1 MSTDAPATSTAPS
14 GDDDAPAHRYTAALA
29 QQIELTWQERWDVEG
44 TFEAPNPAGP
54 LADPE
59 GVAERGRKLF
69 VLDMFPYPSGTG
81 LHVGHPLGFTGTDVY
96 SRYQRMAG
104 RNVLYSM
111 GFDAFGLPAEQF
123 AVQTGTHPAVTT
135 AQNVATYRQ
144 QIRRLGLSHDRR
156 RSIDTTDPAY
166 YRWTQWIFLQI
177 FESWFDPEKVN
188 PAGTMGCARPISEL
202 RAELDAGTRELDDG
216 RQWRKLS
223 AKEQAEAIDQYRL
236 AYVSDAP
243 VNWCPGLGTVVA
255 NEEVTADGR
264 SDRGNFPVF
273 KRSMRQWMMRIT
285 AYADRLIDDL
295 DVLEWTDSLK
305 TIQRNWIGR
314 SHGARIDFD
323 SPAGPITVFTTRP
336 DTLFG
341 ATFMVLAPEHP
352 LVPALTGGD
361 EAEAVLA
368 YKRQAEARKDVD
380 RQDEN
385 RMKTG
390 VFTGSYATNPVTG
403 QDIPIWIADYVL
415 MGYGTGAIMAV
426 PCGDQ
431 RDFEFARV
439 FGLDIPAIQQ
449 PPDEW
454 FEARNIAPTLDT
466 DRWPDAFVGDAPY
479 VNSSNRGVDLNGM
492 TSVDDGI
499 ETINAWLEA
508 EGVGEATITYKLR
521 DWLFSRQR
529 YWGEPFP
536 IVYDVDGNPHAL
548 PDDELPLTL
557 PDTDQFSPR
566 TFDPEDEFSEPESP
580 LDRLSD
586 WVEITL
592 DIGDGEQVYRRD
604 TNVMPQWAG
613 SCWYELRYCDPT
625 NENAFVD
632 PDVERYWMGP
642 QTDLRPDHPGG
653 VDLYVGGVEHG
664 VLHLM
669 YARFWHKVLFDL
681 GHVSSYEPYARLF
694 NQGYVLAAAYT
705 DDRGM
710 YVEARDVVT
719 EPDGTFTYHGQPV
732 DREWGKMGKS
742 IKNAVS
748 PEEIYDAYGSDTLR
762 LHLMATGPLD
772 TSRPWETRDVVGMY
786 RFLQR
791 LWRNIVSEETG
802 DVVVADSPAD
812 ADTLR
817 LLHRTI
823 DVVRT
828 EVEGLRFNTAIAKL
842 IELNNHLTKAAA
854 PIARDVAD
862 ALVLMVSPF
871 APHIGEELW
880 ARLGHEGGI
889 TYVPFPVADPALLVD
904 ETVEYPVQVNG
915 KVRGHVT
922 VPADADA
929 AAVEAAALAEPRVA
943 AAVSG
948 ATPKKVIVVPGRMVN
963 VVV

>member
-1 MSTDAPATSTAPS
+1 MATD
-14 GDDDAPAHRYTAALA
+14 DDDAPPHRYTAALA
-29 QQIELTWQERWDVEG
+29 QEIELRWQERWDVNE
-44 TFEAPNPAGP
+44 TFQAPNPAGP

-59 GVAERGRKLF
+59 GVAQRGRKLF

-123 AVQTGTHPAVTT
+123 AVQTGTHPAITT
-135 AQNVATYRQ
+135 AQNIVTYRE

-156 RSIDTTDPAY
+156 RSIDTSDPGY

-177 FESWFDPEKVN
+177 FESWYDPDTAN
-188 PAGTMGCARPISEL
+188 PSGTMGCARPISEL
-202 RAELDAGTRELDDG
+202 RAELDAGTRQLDDG
-216 RQWRKLS
+216 RVWSRLS
-223 AKEQAEAIDQYRL
+223 QDEQAAAIDGYRL
-236 AYVSDAP
+236 AYVADAP

-273 KRSMRQWMMRIT
+273 KRTLRQWMMRIT

-295 DVLEWTDSLK
+295 DVLEWSDSLK
-305 TIQRNWIGR
+305 TMQRNWIGR
-314 SHGARIDFD
+314 SHGAMVDFE
-323 SPAGPITVFTTRP
+323 SPAGPISVFTTRP

-352 LVPALTGGD
+352 MVPALTGGD
-361 EAEAVLA
+361 ESEAVLA
-368 YKRQAEARKDVD
+368 YRRQAEARKDVD

-385 RMKTG
+385 RLKTG

-403 QDIPIWIADYVL
+403 QDIPVWIADYVL

-439 FGLDIPAIQQ
+439 FGLDIPAIQR

-454 FEARNIAPTLDT
+454 FAERGLSPTLDT
-466 DRWPDAFVGDAPY
+466 TRWPEAFIGDAPY
-479 VNSSNRGVDLNGM
+479 VNSANKGVDLNGM
-492 TSVDDGI
+492 TAVDDGI
-499 ETINAWLEA
+499 AAINAWLEY

-536 IVYDVDGNPHAL
+536 IVFDVDGHPHGL

-557 PDTDQFSPR
+557 PDTDDFSPR
-566 TFDPEDEFSEPESP
+566 TFDPDDEFSEPESP
-580 LDRLSD
+580 LDRLTE
-586 WVEITL
+586 WVEVRM
-592 DIGDGEQVYRRD
+592 DIGDGEQAYRRD

-625 NENAFVD
+625 NERTFVD
-632 PDVERYWMGP
+632 PEVERYWMGP
-642 QTDLRPDHPGG
+642 QTDIRPDHPGG
-653 VDLYVGGVEHG
+653 VDLYVGGVEHA
-664 VLHLM
+664 VLHLL

-681 GHVSSYEPYARLF
+681 GHLSSHEPYARLF

-705 DDRGM
+705 DDRGLH
-710 YVEARDVVT
+710 VEAADVVA
-719 EPDGTFTYHGQPV
+719 EEDGTFTYAGQRV

-742 IKNAVS
+742 LKNAVS
-748 PEEIYDAYGSDTLR
+748 PEDIYDAYGSDTLR

-772 TSRPWETRDVVGMY
+772 ASRPWETRDVVGMY

-791 LWRNIVSEETG
+791 LWRNVVSEDTGEVTVVDEPAPAETM
-802 DVVVADSPAD
+802 
-812 ADTLR
+812 R

-842 IELNNHLTKAAA
+842 IELNNHLTKVGGPVNRA
-854 PIARDVAD
+854 VGE

-871 APHIGEELW
+871 APHVGEELW
-880 ARLGHEGGI
+880 QRLGHDGGI

-915 KVRGHVT
+915 KLRGHVT
-922 VPADADA
+922 VAADADDA
-929 AAVEAAALAEPRVA
+929 TVGAAALAEPRVA
-943 AAVSG
+943 AVLDG
-948 ATPKKVIVVPGRMVN
+948 AAPRKVIIVKGRMVN
-963 VVV
+963 LVL